1 MPLLSRECRLERA
14 AKPFIHR
21 LLSIFLHLRV
31 NGGVYLKA
39 IRIYVVIASVRLRI
53 LKDPA
58 VKRVLLPLHR
68 VRVVIADG
76 YVPCQERTV
85 VAALRTHGLLSGYEP
100 SYFFA
105 EIRRATFA
113 VVHFV
118 IIESERKL
126 LDRVGLLTA
135 ELPGLHHL
143 VYDHIPAAARTLLVA
158 QRIVIARVLEHTN
171 EHGGLLHFE
180 VARLLAEIH
189 IGSRLDSHCIVEEIK
204 TVEIH
209 VYYLVLGVVALELH
223 SYHPLDRLL
232 HGPLE
237 QARRRLRI
245 KLFGQLLRDGGG
257 TSRRLVAQKERLE
270 HRAAERAEVDSGML
284 LKTHILGRYERVYDK
299 RRHRFVVGIYT
310 VAASCEIASEF
321 RGAVPGH
328 DHRSQLV
335 VGILKFLDGRHIPYH
350 SVVDKKHQDR
360 NHKTKAEK
368 RAPKNP
374 DSTAVTVMA
383 RLLLGSR
390 RAVQIVISLFIAE
403 KVVVVHSVEIVS
415 DEMSDMQS

>member
-1 MPLLSRECRLERA
+1 
-14 AKPFIHR
+14 
-21 LLSIFLHLRV
+21 
-31 NGGVYLKA
+31 
-39 IRIYVVIASVRLRI
+39 
-53 LKDPA
+53 
-58 VKRVLLPLHR
+58 
-68 VRVVIADG
+68 
-76 YVPCQERTV
+76 
-85 VAALRTHGLLSGYEP
+85 
-100 SYFFA
+100 
-105 EIRRATFA
+105 
-113 VVHFV
+113 
-118 IIESERKL
+118 
-126 LDRVGLLTA
+126 
-135 ELPGLHHL
+135 
-143 VYDHIPAAARTLLVA
+143 
-158 QRIVIARVLEHTN
+158 
-171 EHGGLLHFE
+171 
-180 VARLLAEIH
+180 
-189 IGSRLDSHCIVEEIK
+189 
-204 TVEIH
+204 
-209 VYYLVLGVVALELH
+209 
-223 SYHPLDRLL
+223 
-232 HGPLE
+232 
-237 QARRRLRI
+237 
-245 KLFGQLLRDGGG
+245 
-257 TSRRLVAQKERLE
+257 
-270 HRAAERAEVDSGML
+270 ML

-335 VGILKFLDGRHIPYH
+335 VGILKVLDGRHIPYH